1 MRPTEVSLLR
11 RELVKV
17 TTEYRN
23 LQKKMAEL
31 EAGLAKRIML
41 LEIEND
47 RLRLELAERDRRM
60 EKYENSDSPSSTG
73 SLYNR
78 DYA

>member
-1 MRPTEVSLLR
+1 
-11 RELVKV
+11 
-17 TTEYRN
+17 
-23 LQKKMAEL
+23 MAGL

-73 SLYNR
+73 SLYNAER
-78 DYA
+78 TAF

>member
-41 LEIEND
+41 L
-47 RLRLELAERDRRM
+47 
-60 EKYENSDSPSSTG
+60 
-73 SLYNR
+73 
-78 DYA
+78 

>member
-1 MRPTEVSLLR
+1 
-11 RELVKV
+11 
-17 TTEYRN
+17 
-23 LQKKMAEL
+23 MAEL

-60 EKYENSDSPSSTG
+60 EKYENSDSPSFTG